1 MSTKA
6 NLPEIREPQRIA
18 APEVPAVQSFYWSL
32 RREFWESRYIYVAP
46 VAVAGA
52 FLLALIS
59 VAAHHLPDMRAL
71 ASLDPMK
78 QTEALMQ
85 PYDIAAGLIL
95 AVAIIVAAFYSVE
108 ALYGERRDRSI
119 LFWKSLPVSDTTTVL
134 AKASIAIVI
143 VPLIGFAVTVATD
156 FIVLLL
162 SSAVLAGKG
171 QSVAL
176 LWARLPFVRM
186 LGLLLYHL
194 LTAHVLWAAPLFG
207 WILLVSAW
215 APRAPFVWAFLP
227 PVAIVYLE
235 EIAFNTRHFLDYLQ
249 YRFAGNGMEAMST
262 HGEFPTGP
270 ATHPTPLLFLS
281 SGGLWAGLAITF
293 LFLFAASRLRRS
305 RGPA

>member
-1 MSTKA
+1 MSMEAK
-6 NLPEIREPQRIA
+6 A
-18 APEVPAVQSFYWSL
+18 APEIHEARAVSAAQRFYWSL
-32 RREFWESRYIYVAP
+32 RREFWENRYIYVAP
-46 VAVAGA
+46 LVIAAA

-59 VAAHHLPDMRAL
+59 VAARHLPDMHAL

-78 QTEALMQ
+78 QMEKLMQ

-95 AVAIIVAAFYSVE
+95 ATSIIVAAFYSVE

-119 LFWKSLPVSDTTTVL
+119 LFWKSLPVSDHTTVL
-134 AKASIAIVI
+134 AKASIAVVI
-143 VPLIGFAVTVATD
+143 VPLIGFAVTVGTD
-156 FIVLLL
+156 FIILLL
-162 SSAVLAGKG
+162 SSVLLAGKG

-176 LWARLPFVRM
+176 LWAQLPFLRM
-186 LGLLLYHL
+186 LELLLYHL

-235 EIAFNTRHFLDYLQ
+235 RITLSTRHFLDYLQ
-249 YRFAGNGMEAMST
+249 YRFMGNGMEAISAPDT
-262 HGEFPTGP
+262 FPIGP
-270 ATHPTPLLFLS
+270 GTHPTPLLFLTS
-281 SGGLWAGLAITF
+281 AGLWAGLAITAV
-293 LFLFAASRLRRS
+293 FLFAAARLRRS